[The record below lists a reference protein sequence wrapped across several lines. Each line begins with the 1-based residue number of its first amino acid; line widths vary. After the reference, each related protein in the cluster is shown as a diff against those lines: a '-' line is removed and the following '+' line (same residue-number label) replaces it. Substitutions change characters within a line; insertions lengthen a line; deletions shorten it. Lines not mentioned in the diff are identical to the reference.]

1 MRSGRIFIVMK
12 ALLLISIVAPVAFG
26 AELRGLSAGLEI
38 LSETVSPAVVE
49 VSASG
54 YGPLQDDGPTKV
66 SVVGRRRSTG
76 SGVIV
81 DSNGYILTNAHV
93 VANTQR
99 VRVSIPERTG
109 VLGANWVD
117 ARIIGQDED
126 TDLALLKVE
135 RTGLPS
141 LPFGK
146 SSALKQGQMVVAL
159 GSPMGLKNSM
169 TMGVLSSSRR
179 QLREE
184 DPMTYLQTDATINP
198 GNSGG
203 PLVDLD
209 GRLIGINTFIMTQ
222 SGGSEGLG
230 FAIPSDIAAGIYE
243 QLKAN
248 GRVRRGE
255 IGAVLQNM
263 TPGLAA
269 GLGLGQTWGAIVTD
283 VADKSAAAAA
293 GLLAKDIIVALDG
306 QPVENATEFAMG
318 IFRRQAGDIVKLSV
332 VRNGKKLE
340 IDSAVLAKT
349 DGAGQLAKKVS
360 AETNLVPQIGLLCVD
375 VDETTMQMLPGL
387 RRPYGVIVAAM
398 APSVSSQQ
406 TPLRQGDVVYA
417 INGKLIPD
425 LTSFRSAMASFQ
437 PGDSVVFEV
446 ERPGKVALVEFEW
459 E

>member
-1 MRSGRIFIVMK
+1 MRSVLSVLI
-12 ALLLISIVAPVAFG
+12 LLVAPVGIG

-38 LSETVSPAVVE
+38 LSETVLPSVVE
-49 VSASG
+49 VAASG
-54 YGPLQDDGPTKV
+54 YGPLQEGGPTKV

-81 DSNGYILTNAHV
+81 GADGYILTNAHV

-99 VRVSIPERTG
+99 VRVSIGGGR
-109 VLGANWVD
+109 GAAWVD
-117 ARIIGQDED
+117 AKIIGQDEE

-135 RTGLPS
+135 REGLAA
-141 LPFGK
+141 LPFGN
-146 SSALKQGQMVVAL
+146 SDALKQGQMVVAL

-169 TMGVLSSSRR
+169 TMGVLSSARR

-230 FAIPSDIAAGIYE
+230 FAIPSNMAAGIYE

-248 GRVRRGE
+248 GRVQRGE
-255 IGAVLQNM
+255 IGASLQNM

-269 GLGLGQTWGAIVTD
+269 GLGMGQTWGAIVTD
-283 VADKSAAAAA
+283 IGEKSAAEAA
-293 GLLAKDIIVALDG
+293 GLQAKDIIVSLDG
-306 QPVENATEFAMG
+306 APVENATQFAMG
-318 IFRRQAGDIVKLSV
+318 IFRHRAGETVELGV
-332 VRNGKKLE
+332 VRNGKE
-340 IDSAVLAKT
+340 MQIRSAVLAKA

-360 AETNLVPQIGLLCVD
+360 AEANLVPQIGLLCVD
-375 VDETTMQMLPGL
+375 VDETTMKMLPGL
-387 RRPYGVIVAAM
+387 RRPYGVIVAAR

-406 TPLRQGDVVYA
+406 TLLQQGDVVYA

-425 LTSFRSAMASFQ
+425 LTSFRAAMASFQ
-437 PGDSVVFEV
+437 PGDAVVFEV
-446 ERPGKVALVEFEW
+446 ERPGKLALVEFEW

>member
-1 MRSGRIFIVMK
+1 MGRIRRNMRNAIAAVSFTV
-12 ALLLISIVAPVAFG
+12 LSVYGV
-26 AELRGLSAGLEI
+26 ELRGLSAGLET
-38 LSETVSPAVVE
+38 LSETVAPSVVE
-49 VSASG
+49 VAASG
-54 YGPLQDDGPTKV
+54 YGPLQEGGPTKV

-99 VRVSIPERTG
+99 VRVSIPGRRGT
-109 VLGANWVD
+109 AWVD
-117 ARIIGQDED
+117 AKIIGQDEE

-135 RTGLPS
+135 QTGLAT
-141 LPFGK
+141 LTFGN
-146 SSALKQGQMVVAL
+146 SDTLRQGQMVVAL

-169 TMGVLSSSRR
+169 TMGVLSSTQR

-209 GRLIGINTFIMTQ
+209 GKLIGINTFILTQ

-230 FAIPSDIAAGIYE
+230 FAIPSNMAAGIYE
-243 QLKAN
+243 QLKTN
-248 GRVRRGE
+248 GRVQRGE
-255 IGAVLQNM
+255 IGATLQNM

-269 GLGLGQTWGAIVTD
+269 GLGIAQSWGAIVTD

-293 GLLAKDIIVALDG
+293 GLQAKDVIVSLDG
-306 QPVENATEFAMG
+306 KPVENATQFAMG
-318 IFRRQAGDIVKLSV
+318 IFRHRAGEVARLGV
-332 VRNGKKLE
+332 VRNGKE
-340 IDSAVLAKT
+340 QTIDTAVLARA
-349 DGAGQLAKKVS
+349 DGANQLAKKVN

-387 RRPYGVIVAAM
+387 RLPYGVIVAAR

-406 TPLRQGDVVYA
+406 TPLQQGDVIHA
-417 INGKLIPD
+417 INGKLVPD

-446 ERPGKVALVEFEW
+446 ERPGKMVLVEFEW